1 MDDEYGLGE
10 ILPLPLHLHLHL
22 LLGYFYAMEQ
32 SALFLELIEVYV
44 LLLSEWELCVK
55 GVLDTLSSNVPCI
68 TFDMF
73 PESSLR
79 RVCRREIAQPPWDS
93 D

>member
-10 ILPLPLHLHLHL
+10 ILALDL
-22 LLGYFYAMEQ
+22 LLGYFYVMEQ

-73 PESSLR
+73 PESSLQ
-79 RVCRREIAQPPWDS
+79 RVCRREIAPPLWDS